1 MKLIVNSEPSL
12 QRAYEEMKAL
22 FYKDKYVQV
31 KFNSGKRTLDQN
43 ALIHVWYSQIDNKL
57 GQNDTEEQFK
67 YMYGIPILEV
77 DEEHREYVAMIRGKL
92 SQLFWEERLAF
103 MKYVP
108 VTSLM
113 DTKQLSEYG
122 DTMQR
127 EMAKE
132 GLILES
138 NRK

>member
-1 MKLIVNSEPSL
+1 MKLIVNSHTSL
-12 QRAYEEMKAL
+12 MEAHRQINETYQ
-22 FYKDKYVQV
+22 KDKYVQI
-31 KFNSGKRTLDQN
+31 KINSGKRTLDQN
-43 ALIHVWYSQIDNKL
+43 ALIHVWYAQIDKEL

-67 YMYGIPILEV
+67 YQYGLPVLAR
-77 DEEHREYVAMIRGKL
+77 DEEHAEYIGMIRDKL
-92 SQLFWEERLAF
+92 RKLYYEERILF

-113 DTKQLSEYG
+113 DTKQLKEYA
-122 DTMQR
+122 DTMVV

-138 NRK
+138 NKN